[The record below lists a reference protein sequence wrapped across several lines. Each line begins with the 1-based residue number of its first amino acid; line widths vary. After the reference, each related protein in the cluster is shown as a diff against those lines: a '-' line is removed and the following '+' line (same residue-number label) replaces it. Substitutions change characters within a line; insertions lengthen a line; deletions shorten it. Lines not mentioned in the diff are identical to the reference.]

1 MVKRAMYSLVRKDTK
16 QILDKR
22 QFLSWTKVDYCEALS
37 DLLERAD
44 MKYIALQLNCNERT
58 LKRMVKFDKLPNEK
72 QCKAIWRL
80 INEGN

>member
-1 MVKRAMYSLVRKDTK
+1 MVKRTIYSQVRKDTK

-22 QFLSWTKVDYCEALS
+22 EFLSWTKVDYCEALGS
-37 DLLERAD
+37 LLARGD
-44 MKYIALQLNCNERT
+44 IRYIALQLNCNQRT

-72 QCKAIWRL
+72 QCEAIRRL

>member
-1 MVKRAMYSLVRKDTK
+1 MVKRTMYSLVRKDTK

-22 QFLSWTKVDYCEALS
+22 QSLSWTKVDYCEALS
-37 DLLERAD
+37 SLLARGD

-58 LKRMVKFDKLPNEK
+58 LKRMVELDKLPNEK
-72 QCKAIWRL
+72 QCEAIRRL

>member
-1 MVKRAMYSLVRKDTK
+1 MVKRTMYSLVRKDTK

-37 DLLERAD
+37 GLLERGD

-58 LKRMVKFDKLPNEK
+58 LKRMVAFDKLPNEK
-72 QCKAIWRL
+72 QCEAIRRL

>member
-1 MVKRAMYSLVRKDTK
+1 MVKRTMYSLVRKDTK

-37 DLLERAD
+37 ELLERGD

-58 LKRMVKFDKLPNEK
+58 LKRLVKFDKLPNEK
-72 QCKAIWRL
+72 HCEAIRRL